1 MHTHTL
7 SHMCTYECSLVHICV
22 CNSALTALAALLASL
37 GCRLWQKTPAANS
50 LCSRVCVCVQI
61 ALVAYNCNQIKAFNA
76 LCSVQCRLHGVN
88 AIYILVV
95 FGVLL
100 SFHMIII
107 NCSFSMKW
115 LHRRY
120 TGNYCNFFFV
130 FIIFIPFLLIQHLNT
145 PATLNFTYRII
156 KEDFIGAVVK
166 MWLWRSTVHI

>member
-1 MHTHTL
+1 MSAHL
-7 SHMCTYECSLVHICV
+7 FTYVCVIQHSLHLPHCW
-22 CNSALTALAALLASL
+22 LHLAAAFDK
-37 GCRLWQKTPAANS
+37 RLQLRTRCVHA
-50 LCSRVCVCVQI
+50 CVCVQI

-120 TGNYCNFFFV
+120 TCNYCNFFL
-130 FIIFIPFLLIQHLNT
+130 FLSFLFL
-145 PATLNFTYRII
+145 FY
-156 KEDFIGAVVK
+156 
-166 MWLWRSTVHI
+166 